1 MSDKSD
7 IQSSIDDHQ
16 DGRLDQARNL
26 FLDLF
31 GRRTKSLNQKKSTTH
46 QEEEPNFEDV
56 ERTIS
61 NLSSHDDLGK
71 SGLEVKLSR
80 STVQERLRNLDRKT
94 FLFAGYIFW
103 AMLFVSGGAAAV
115 TLIAR
120 KPRDDPT
127 IAPIITPTEAPTIT
141 PTIAPTIA
149 PTTAPTNFPTI
160 RNDLQELHLSVMN
173 TLKDHFIDNYGG
185 ECTSSIMGQL
195 NCARPNTRRLGYGN
209 NNRGLCS
216 VTYEYFRPISAEYRW
231 DPSTSRPI
239 AVSVTKR
246 NAPGN
251 MCEYTGSRTE
261 VIYLDYACDEDCFKD
276 RLGNAFTSPWSWR

>member
-7 IQSSIDDHQ
+7 IKSSIDDHQ
-16 DGRLDQARNL
+16 DGSREQARN
-26 FLDLF
+26 FILDLF
-31 GRRTKSLNQKKSTTH
+31 GRRTESLNQKKSTTH
-46 QEEEPNFEDV
+46 QEEPNFIDV
-56 ERTIS
+56 ERTSS
-61 NLSSHDDLGK
+61 NLSSDDDVGK
-71 SGLEVKLSR
+71 TGVEVELSR
-80 STVQERLRNLDRKT
+80 PTAQERLRNLDRKT

-120 KPRDDPT
+120 KPQDGPS
-127 IAPIITPTEAPTIT
+127 IAPIITPTEAPTI
-141 PTIAPTIA
+141 APTIA
-149 PTTAPTNFPTI
+149 PTTTPTNFPTI

-173 TLKDHFIDNYGG
+173 TLKNHFIDIYGG
-185 ECTSSIMGQL
+185 ECTSSIIGQL
-195 NCARPNTRRLGYGN
+195 NCALPNTRRLGYDK

-261 VIYLDYACDEDCFKD
+261 VIYLDYACDADCFKD